1 MSVEEFVKRVEVLA
15 GNNQVSDE
23 ELLRKANFLFKSES
37 VAETWYYTFSHKF
50 ASWQMLKHQLR
61 LRFETPNKEKVLAI
75 QIRNREQ

>member
-37 VAETWYYTFSHKF
+37 VAETWYYTFSNKF
-50 ASWQMLKHQLR
+50 TSW
-61 LRFETPNKEKVLAI
+61 
-75 QIRNREQ
+75 